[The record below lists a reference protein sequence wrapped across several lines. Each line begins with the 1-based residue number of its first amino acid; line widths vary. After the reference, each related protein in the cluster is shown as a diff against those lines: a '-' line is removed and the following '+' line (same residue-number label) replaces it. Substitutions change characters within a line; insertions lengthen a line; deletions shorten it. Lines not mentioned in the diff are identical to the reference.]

1 MNIDLY
7 NLKFDKNPYLL
18 KIEAAVKVLDN
29 IYEDLAYVVKKDRQS
44 YEKTLI
50 DFSAFVR

>member
-29 IYEDLAYVVKKDRQS
+29 IS
-44 YEKTLI
+44 YE
-50 DFSAFVR
+50 